1 MSETSRFSRAA
12 SVAAATALA
21 YAITLLAVANPH
33 TLAFAAIAQ
42 LVFVLPGVFILRAVA
57 GAGGGWL
64 IPLSFGPLL
73 GQALGSL
80 ALTGLWAAGG
90 RGVWLLIAAPLLVA
104 ILIKPAARLRG
115 RWRLPVTAPG
125 DLMALAALLLIV
137 PIVAGLPFAHVGEI
151 TGEGQFYR
159 AYFTADYVWRRA
171 VVAELAKGAFL
182 PINPYFQGDALHYYW
197 MPHLL
202 TAVQYRFAE
211 GWAALDE
218 LLLVRSVFIDAL
230 FVAFLYGTARL
241 FGVRP
246 WASAAGVA
254 LVIASSSFEGLY
266 ALYDFGSNG
275 VSLREV
281 RNLNIDAITR
291 WYMHGIP
298 IDGLQRLLFYQPHH
312 AVGYAMGLLGLY
324 SVSHRARP
332 RDAAAMFVSGVLLA
346 LSILI
351 SSFAGLMFT
360 AAAALFEGVAVVRR
374 LDFRRA
380 IAHAIAAGIPLAI
393 ATALVF
399 ALRYVDTGGS
409 VVAFGVNRVAT
420 HSFWLVTLLS
430 FGPVLIISAAAI
442 ALALSARRRGLA
454 PPKLEGSFHWSGGG
468 LGVFGALAGAC
479 VIFYFFINV
488 RDHQDVYVG
497 WRVGHLLFMAATV
510 LAGIVFEQMEGAPTP
525 GRIAAWV
532 AVAIVTLTGLP
543 TTVIDVYNTQDL
555 SNRNEAPGFRWT
567 LVLTPDDRQVFD
579 WIRHNTKPDAIFQVD
594 PLVRDSE
601 TWAYLPA
608 FAERRMAVGLP
619 ISMVP
624 LQKYQQGSEQVRTI
638 FEDAPLSAYE
648 RAVKSGINYIIVGP
662 PERTAHPDVEQRFD
676 SLGALMPVAFRNGTI
691 SIYEVARP

>member
-12 SVAAATALA
+12 SVAALTTLA
-21 YAITLLAVANPH
+21 YAITLLAVATPQ
-33 TLAFAAIAQ
+33 TLAFAVTAQ
-42 LVFVLPGVFILRAVA
+42 LLFVLPGVFILRTIA
-57 GAGGGWL
+57 GTDNGWL
-64 IPLSFGPLL
+64 MPLAFGPLL

-90 RGVWLLIAAPLLVA
+90 RAVWLLIAAPLLVA
-104 ILIKPAARLRG
+104 LLIKPAARLRG
-115 RWRLPVTAPG
+115 RWRLPATMGG
-125 DLMALAALLLIV
+125 DRVALAALLLIV
-137 PIVAGLPFAHVGEI
+137 PVVAGLPFAHVGEI
-151 TGEGQFYR
+151 NGEGQFYR

-182 PINPYFQGDALHYYW
+182 PVNPYFQGDALHYYW

-202 TAVQYRFAE
+202 TAVQYRFAAA
-211 GWAALDE
+211 WATLDE
-218 LLLVRSVFIDAL
+218 LLLVRSVFIDGF
-230 FVAFLYGTARL
+230 FVALLYGTVRL

-254 LVIASSSFEGLY
+254 MVIVSSSFEGLY
-266 ALYDFGSNG
+266 ALYDFWSHGG
-275 VSLREV
+275 PLAAV

-332 RDAAAMFVSGVLLA
+332 RDGSAMFVSGVLLA

-351 SSFAGLMFT
+351 SSFAGVMFT
-360 AAAALFEGVAVVRR
+360 AAAALLEGVAVVRR
-374 LDFRRA
+374 FDWRRA
-380 IAHAIAAGIPLAI
+380 LAHAIAAGIPLAI

-399 ALRYVDTGGS
+399 ALGYVDTGGS
-409 VVAFGVNRVAT
+409 VVAFGINRLAL
-420 HSFWLVTLLS
+420 HSFWLVTALS

-442 ALALSARRRGLA
+442 VVAVSAKR
-454 PPKLEGSFHWSGGG
+454 GG
-468 LGVFGALAGAC
+468 LSVLAALAGAC
-479 VIFYFFINV
+479 IIFYFFINV

-510 LAGIVFEQMEGAPTP
+510 LAGIAFEKMEGAPTP
-525 GRIAAWV
+525 ARVAAW
-532 AVAIVTLTGLP
+532 AGVAIVVLTGLP
-543 TTVIDVYNTQDL
+543 TTVIDIYNTQDL

-579 WIRHNTKPDAIFQVD
+579 WIRHNTKPEAVFQVD
-594 PLVRDSE
+594 PLVRDTE

-608 FAERRMAVGLP
+608 FAERRMSVGLP

-624 LQKYQQGSEQVRTI
+624 LRKYQEGSEGVRTI
-638 FEDAPLSAYE
+638 FDDTPLSAYE
-648 RAVKSGINYIIVGP
+648 RAVKSGINYLIVGP
-662 PERTAHPDVEQRFD
+662 PERAAHPDVEQRFN
-676 SLGALMPVAFRNGTI
+676 SLGPLMPIAFRNGTI
-691 SIYEVARP
+691 SIYEVIRP

>member
-1 MSETSRFSRAA
+1 MSEISRVRRP
-12 SVAAATALA
+12 ATAVVAIAVLA
-21 YAITLLAVANPH
+21 YLITLLGVAAPR
-33 TLAFAAIAQ
+33 TLIFATVVQ
-42 LVFVLPGVFILRAVA
+42 LVFMFPGILILRAIA
-57 GAGGGWL
+57 GREQGWL
-64 IPLSFGPLL
+64 APLCFGPLV
-73 GQALGSL
+73 GQALGSV
-80 ALTGLWAAGG
+80 ALTGLWALGG
-90 RGVWLLIAAPLLVA
+90 RGAWVIVAAPLLVA
-104 ILIKPAARLRG
+104 ALVWPATRLQG
-115 RWRLPVTAPG
+115 RWRLPATSAG
-125 DLMALAALLLIV
+125 DAVALAALLLIV
-137 PIVAGLPFAHVGEI
+137 PIVAGLPFAHVGEVN
-151 TGEGQFYR
+151 GEGQFYR

-182 PINPYFQGDALHYYW
+182 PLNPYFHGDVLHYYW

-211 GWAALDE
+211 AWASLDE
-218 LLLVRSVFIDAL
+218 LLLVRSVFIDGF
-230 FVAFLYGTARL
+230 FVAFLYGTVRL

-254 LVIASSSFEGLY
+254 FVIVASSFEGLY
-266 ALYDFGSNG
+266 TLYDFWSRGTP
-275 VSLREV
+275 LAEV

-291 WYMHGIP
+291 WYFHGIP

-332 RDAAAMFVSGVLLA
+332 RDAAAMFVSGMLLA

-360 AAAALFEGVAVVRR
+360 AAAALFEAVTVVRR
-374 LDFRRA
+374 LAFRQA
-380 IAHAIAAGIPLAI
+380 ITHAIAAGIPLAI

-399 ALRYVDTGGS
+399 ALQYVDTGGS

-420 HSFWLVTLLS
+420 QSFWLVTTLS

-442 ALALSARRRGLA
+442 GQALSAQRSGL
-454 PPKLEGSFHWSGGG
+454 S
-468 LGVFGALAGAC
+468 VFAALAGAC
-479 VIFYFFINV
+479 VVFYFFINV

-510 LAGIVFEQMEGAPTP
+510 LAGIVFEHLEGAPTP
-525 GRIAAWV
+525 GRVAAWL
-532 AVAIVTLTGLP
+532 AVAIVGLTGLP
-543 TTVIDVYNTQDL
+543 TTVIDIYNTQDL

-579 WIRHNTKPDAIFQVD
+579 WIRHNTRPDSIFQVD

-608 FAERRMAVGLP
+608 FAERRMAAGLP
-619 ISMVP
+619 ISMIP
-624 LQKYQQGSEQVRTI
+624 LQKYQEGSERIRGI
-638 FEDAPLSAYE
+638 FDDTPLSAYE
-648 RAVKSGINYIIVGP
+648 RALRAGINYVLVGP
-662 PERTAHPDVEQRFD
+662 PEREAHPGVEQRFD
-676 SLGALMPVAFRNGTI
+676 SIGSLMPLAFRNGTI
-691 SIYEVARP
+691 SIYEVARTH

>member
-1 MSETSRFSRAA
+1 MSATSRDRRAPFV
-12 SVAAATALA
+12 VAVAALA
-21 YAITLLAVANPH
+21 YAITLLAVATPQA
-33 TLAFAAIAQ
+33 LAFAIPAQ
-42 LVFVLPGVFILRAVA
+42 LLFVLPGVFILRAIA
-57 GAGGGWL
+57 GAESGWL
-64 IPLSFGPLL
+64 IPLAFGPLL

-90 RGVWLLIAAPLLVA
+90 RGVWLVIAAPLLVA
-104 ILIKPAARLRG
+104 LLIKPAARLRG
-115 RWRLPVTAPG
+115 RWHLPATTPG
-125 DLMALAALLLIV
+125 DAVALAALLLIV

-151 TGEGQFYR
+151 NGEGQFYR

-182 PINPYFQGDALHYYW
+182 PINPYFRGDVLHYYW

-211 GWAALDE
+211 AWASLDE
-218 LLLVRSVFIDAL
+218 LLLVRSVFIDAFFAAL
-230 FVAFLYGTARL
+230 VYGTVRL

-254 LVIASSSFEGLY
+254 VVIVSSSFEGLY
-266 ALYDFGSNG
+266 ALYDFWSHG
-275 VSLREV
+275 VSMAEV
-281 RNLNIDAITR
+281 RNLNIDGVTG
-291 WYMHGIP
+291 WYLRGMK
-298 IDGLQRLLFYQPHH
+298 IDGLQRMLFYQPHH
-312 AVGYAMGLLGLY
+312 IVGYAMGLLGLY
-324 SVSHRARP
+324 AVSHRVRP
-332 RDAAAMFVSGVLLA
+332 RDAAVMFVSGVLLA

-374 LDFRRA
+374 LDVRRA
-380 IAHAIAAGIPLAI
+380 ITHAVAAGIPLAI

-399 ALRYVDTGGS
+399 VLGYVDTSGS
-409 VVAFGVNRVAT
+409 VVAFGVNRLAT
-420 HSFWLVTLLS
+420 YRFWLVTFVS
-430 FGPVLIISAAAI
+430 FGPVLILSAAAI
-442 ALALSARRRGLA
+442 ALVLRTKR
-454 PPKLEGSFHWSGGG
+454 SGV
-468 LGVFGALAGAC
+468 GVLGALAVTC

-510 LAGIVFEQMEGAPTP
+510 LAGIVFEQLEGAPTP
-525 GRIAAWV
+525 ARIASWV

-579 WIRHNTKPDAIFQVD
+579 WIRHNTRPDAVFQVD

-608 FAERRMAVGLP
+608 FAERRMAVGFP

-624 LQKYQQGSEQVRTI
+624 LKKYQEGSEQVRTI
-638 FEDAPLSAYE
+638 FDEAPLSAYE
-648 RAVKSGINYIIVGP
+648 RAVRSGINYLIVGP
-662 PERTAHPDVEQRFD
+662 PERAAHPDVEQRFD
-676 SLGALMPVAFRNGTI
+676 SLGGLMPVAFRNGTI
-691 SIYEVARP
+691 AIYEVTRR

>member
-1 MSETSRFSRAA
+1 MSETSRFARAA
-12 SVAAATALA
+12 SVAAVTALA
-21 YAITLLAVANPH
+21 YGVTLLAVATPQ
-33 TLAFAAIAQ
+33 TLAFAVTAQ
-42 LVFVLPGVFILRAVA
+42 LLFVLPGVFILRAIA
-57 GAGGGWL
+57 ASESGWL
-64 IPLSFGPLL
+64 APLTFGPLL

-90 RGVWLLIAAPLLVA
+90 RGVWLLIAAPILVA
-104 ILIKPAARLRG
+104 ILIKPAAWLRG
-115 RWRLPVTAPG
+115 RWRLPSTLGG
-125 DLMALAALLLIV
+125 DAVALAALLLIV

-182 PINPYFQGDALHYYW
+182 PINPYFQGDVLHYYW

-202 TAVQYRFAE
+202 TAVQYRFAAA
-211 GWAALDE
+211 WASLDE
-218 LLLVRSVFIDAL
+218 LLLVRSVFIDGF
-230 FVAFLYGTARL
+230 FVAFLYGTVRL
-241 FGVRP
+241 CGVRP

-254 LVIASSSFEGLY
+254 LVIVASSFEGLY
-266 ALYDFGSNG
+266 ALYDFWSHGAR
-275 VSLREV
+275 LAEV

-291 WYMHGIP
+291 WYFHGIP

-312 AVGYAMGLLGLY
+312 VVGYAMGLLGLY

-332 RDAAAMFVSGVLLA
+332 RDAAAMVVSGLLLA

-360 AAAALFEGVAVVRR
+360 AAAALFEAVAVVRR

-380 IAHAIAAGIPLAI
+380 ITHAVAAGIPLAI

-399 ALRYVDTGGS
+399 VLGYVDTGGS
-409 VVAFGVNRVAT
+409 VVAFGVNRVALQ
-420 HSFWLVTLLS
+420 SFWLVTALS

-442 ALALSARRRGLA
+442 AVALSAKR
-454 PPKLEGSFHWSGGG
+454 GG

-497 WRVGHLLFMAATV
+497 WRVGHLLFLAATV
-510 LAGIVFEQMEGAPTP
+510 LAGIVFEHLEGAPTP
-525 GRIAAWV
+525 ARIAAWV
-532 AVAIVTLTGLP
+532 AVAIVTLAGLP
-543 TTVIDVYNTQDL
+543 TMVIDVYNTQDL

-579 WIRHNTKPDAIFQVD
+579 WIRHNTKPDAVFQVD

-624 LQKYQQGSEQVRTI
+624 LRKYQEGSERVRTI
-638 FEDAPLSAYE
+638 FDEPPLSAYE
-648 RAVKSGINYIIVGP
+648 GAVQSGINYIIVGP

-691 SIYEVARP
+691 SIYEVSR

>member
-1 MSETSRFSRAA
+1 MA
-12 SVAAATALA
+12 STAIAISALA
-21 YAITLLAVANPH
+21 YLATLLAVATPL
-33 TLAFAAIAQ
+33 TLVFAATAQ
-42 LVFVLPGVFILRAVA
+42 LAFVLPGVFILRAVA
-57 GAGGGWL
+57 GAERGWL
-64 IPLSFGPLL
+64 MPLSFGPLL

-90 RGVWLLIAAPLLVA
+90 RGVWLVIVAPLLVA
-104 ILIKPAARLRG
+104 MLIKPAARLRG
-115 RWRLPVTAPG
+115 RWRLPSTLGG
-125 DLMALAALLLIV
+125 DAAALAALLLIV
-137 PIVAGLPFAHVGEI
+137 PVVAGLPFAHVGEI

-182 PINPYFQGDALHYYW
+182 PINPYFQGDTLHYYW

-202 TAVQYRFAE
+202 SAVQYRFAE

-218 LLLVRSVFIDAL
+218 LLLVRSVFIDAF
-230 FVAFLYGTARL
+230 FVAFLYGTVRL

-246 WASAAGVA
+246 WASAAGVG
-254 LVIASSSFEGLY
+254 LVIVSSSFEGLY
-266 ALYDFGSNG
+266 ALYDFWRHDGP
-275 VSLREV
+275 LAAV

-332 RDAAAMFVSGVLLA
+332 RDAAAMGVSGVLLA

-360 AAAALFEGVAVVRR
+360 AAAAVFEGVAVVRR
-374 LDFRRA
+374 LDWRRA

-399 ALRYVDTGGS
+399 ALRYVDTGAS
-409 VVAFGVNRVAT
+409 VVAFGVNRLAT

-430 FGPVLIISAAAI
+430 FGPVLIMSAAAS
-442 ALALSARRRGLA
+442 ALALSAKRAGLSV
-454 PPKLEGSFHWSGGG
+454 L
-468 LGVFGALAGAC
+468 GALAGAC

-510 LAGIVFEQMEGAPTP
+510 LAGLVFEHLEGAPAP

-543 TTVIDVYNTQDL
+543 TTVIDIYNTQDL
-555 SNRNEAPGFRWT
+555 SNRSAGPGFRWT
-567 LVLTPDDRQVFD
+567 LMLTPDDRQVFD
-579 WIRHNTKPDAIFQVD
+579 WIRHNTRPDAVFQVD
-594 PLVRDSE
+594 PVVRDSD
-601 TWAYLPA
+601 TWAYVPA

-624 LQKYQQGSEQVRTI
+624 LQKYQHGSEQVRAI
-638 FEDAPLSAYE
+638 FDETPLAAYE
-648 RAVKSGINYIIVGP
+648 RALKSGINYIIVGP

>member
-1 MSETSRFSRAA
+1 MNDPPSARAG
-12 SVAAATALA
+12 VIAA
-21 YAITLLAVANPH
+21 LLGY
-33 TLAFAAIAQ
+33 LMLLAAIAAPAALLFGASLQ
-42 LVFVLPGVFILRAVA
+42 IAFILPGVLIARAVA
-57 GAGGGWL
+57 GRESGWL
-64 IPLSFGPLL
+64 VPWAFGPLL

-104 ILIKPAARLRG
+104 LVIKPAARLRG
-115 RWRLPVTAPG
+115 RWRLPATVGG
-125 DLMALAALLLIV
+125 DAVALAALLLIV

-182 PINPYFQGDALHYYW
+182 PVNPYFHGDTLHYYW
-197 MPHLL
+197 MPHVL

-211 GWAALDE
+211 AWATLDE
-218 LLLVRSVFIDAL
+218 LLLVRSVFIDAF
-230 FVAFLYGTARL
+230 FVALLYGTVRL

-254 LVIASSSFEGLY
+254 FVIVSSSFEGLY
-266 ALYDFGSNG
+266 ALYDFWSNG
-275 VSLREV
+275 VPVAAV
-281 RNLNIDAITR
+281 RNLNIDAISR

-324 SVSHRARP
+324 SVSHRTRP
-332 RDAAAMFVSGVLLA
+332 RDALAMVVSGLLLA

-360 AAAALFEGVAVVRR
+360 AAAALFEGVAVVRT
-374 LDFRRA
+374 LDWRRA
-380 IAHAIAAGIPLAI
+380 SAHALAAGVPLAI
-393 ATALVF
+393 GTALVF
-399 ALRYVDTGGS
+399 ALGYVDTGGS
-409 VVAFGVNRVAT
+409 VVAFGLNRLAT
-420 HSFWLVTLLS
+420 QSFWLVTILS

-442 ALALSARRRGLA
+442 ALAVSAKR
-454 PPKLEGSFHWSGGG
+454 SG
-468 LGVFGALAGAC
+468 LGVIAALAGAC

-497 WRVGHLLFMAATV
+497 WRVGHLLFMAAAV
-510 LAGIVFEQMEGAPTP
+510 LAGIVFEHAEGSSSPA
-525 GRIAAWV
+525 RIAAWV
-532 AVAIVTLTGLP
+532 AIAIVTASGLP
-543 TTVIDVYNTQDL
+543 TTVIDIYNTQDL
-555 SNRNEAPGFRWT
+555 SNRSEAPGFRWT

-579 WIRHNTKPDAIFQVD
+579 WIRHNTRAEAVFQVD
-594 PLVRDSE
+594 PVVRDSE

-608 FAERRMAVGLP
+608 FAERRMAAGLP

-624 LQKYQQGSEQVRTI
+624 LRKYQEGSDQIRMI
-638 FEDAPLSAYE
+638 FDEAPLSAYE
-648 RAVKSGINYIIVGP
+648 RALRSGINYILVGP
-662 PERTAHPDVEQRFD
+662 PERAAHPDVEQRFD
-676 SLGALMPVAFRNGTI
+676 SLGPLMPVAFRNGTI
-691 SIYEVARP
+691 TIYEVARR

>member
-1 MSETSRFSRAA
+1 ML
-12 SVAAATALA
+12 VAAVTALA
-21 YAITLLAVANPH
+21 YAITLLAVATAP
-33 TLAFAAIAQ
+33 TLAFAVPAQ
-42 LVFVLPGVFILRAVA
+42 LLFVLPGVFILRAIA
-57 GAGGGWL
+57 GVERGWL
-64 IPLSFGPLL
+64 MPLAFGPLV
-73 GQALGSL
+73 GQALASL

-90 RGVWLLIAAPLLVA
+90 RGVWLLAAAPVLVA
-104 ILIKPAARLRG
+104 LLIKPAARLRE
-115 RWRLPVTAPG
+115 RWRLPAAAGG
-125 DLMALAALLLIV
+125 DLVSLAALLLIV
-137 PIVAGLPFAHVGEI
+137 PIVAGLPFAHVGE
-151 TGEGQFYR
+151 TNGEGQFYR

-182 PINPYFQGDALHYYW
+182 PVNPYFQGDVLHYYW

-211 GWAALDE
+211 AWATLDE
-218 LLLVRSVFIDAL
+218 LLLVRSVLIDAF
-230 FVAFLYGTARL
+230 FVALLYGTARL

-254 LVIASSSFEGLY
+254 VVVVSSSFEGLY
-266 ALYDFGSNG
+266 VLYDFWSNG
-275 VSLREV
+275 APLAAV

-291 WYMHGIP
+291 WYFHGIP

-324 SVSHRARP
+324 SVSHRVRP
-332 RDAAAMFVSGVLLA
+332 RDAAAMAVTGGLLA

-374 LDFRRA
+374 LDVRRA
-380 IAHAIAAGIPLAI
+380 IAHALAAAIPLAI
-393 ATALVF
+393 ATAMVF
-399 ALRYVDTGGS
+399 ALGYVDTGGS
-409 VVAFGVNRVAT
+409 VVSFGINRLAL
-420 HSFWLVTLLS
+420 HSFWLVTALS

-442 ALALSARRRGLA
+442 AVATAAKR
-454 PPKLEGSFHWSGGG
+454 GG
-468 LGVFGALAGAC
+468 LGVFAALTGAC

-510 LAGIVFEQMEGAPTP
+510 LAGIVLEQLEGAPTP
-525 GRIAAWV
+525 ARVAAWV
-532 AVAIVTLTGLP
+532 GVAIVTLTGLP
-543 TTVIDVYNTQDL
+543 TTVIDIYNTQDL

-567 LVLTPDDRQVFD
+567 LVLTPDDRQIFD
-579 WIRHNTKPDAIFQVD
+579 WIRHNTPPESVFQVD
-594 PLVRDSE
+594 PLARDSE

-608 FAERRMAVGLP
+608 FAERRMAVGVP

-638 FEDAPLSAYE
+638 FDDAPLSAYE
-648 RAVKSGINYIIVGP
+648 RAVKSGINYVLIGP
-662 PERTAHPDVEQRFD
+662 PERAAHPDVEQRFD
-676 SLGALMPVAFRNGTI
+676 SLGPLMPIAFRNGTI
-691 SIYEVARP
+691 SIYQVVR